1 MKEERVM
8 LQFKAGV
15 AFCKRIESA
24 AGIKGISRNAWIV
37 AAAQSLLDREEP
49 LHCQTSASELFAKKK
64 TLTCRVSPR
73 IKTRIDQACQGK
85 IDRTIWLL
93 DACLSKLT
101 TEEKK

>member
-1 MKEERVM
+1 MKEKRVM

-15 AFCKRIESA
+15 AFCKRIAEA
-24 AGIKGISRNAWIV
+24 AEAKGVSRNAWVV
-37 AAAQSLLDREEP
+37 AAAQHLLKQENPTRCE
-49 LHCQTSASELFAKKK
+49 TSASELFAQKK
-64 TLTCRVSPR
+64 TLTCRVAPR